1 MGGCY
6 SGFMANRASLP
17 TAVAFFVSFA
27 LVGCAG
33 LFGGSGGGAGST
45 GTTGTTGTSGTAG
58 SALVQVVLPTGM
70 APADAVAVTAGGSV
84 PVTGGEQS
92 LAVVGDTETLVTI
105 IEASSGRLI
114 SLGLVKSGGTGEVL
128 DSTDAA
134 LGLLHL
140 GLGLFEETG
149 SRRTELLDQVRGSA
163 AVATLAGV
171 IATEWQT
178 NRFAL
183 DQPSPGLKSALKT
196 ALSTIGNGVLR
207 SRTETKQIDLSQVHE
222 GRGRDVGLRAGIY
235 AAIGENVPTRLPLL
249 PTQHQINN
257 EATNGYKLLSNTT
270 TPSSLIT
277 VNFINGAYQVFDG
290 PRTVDFLGEDSS
302 TDFRLSEVV
311 YLEVPEGQDEESYRA
326 FSLSGSFSTQI
337 SEIDQGTL
345 YQVFQ
350 PTLDQ
355 ERARLRQM
363 ALMRIFGEM
372 VLDAAGVPEVKYT
385 RENLAAMIESLKLA
399 GGVISTGVEASTQP
413 GDALGILDDMLGAMA
428 ANDDITLRALQGVKL
443 IAGEAGPIYLTPESL
458 NAGRIRAIR
467 AVLALYNTVGISE
480 TLGDYSVKVTDLFRT
495 PPVTFNDVR
504 AFRADVD
511 FDPAVDTFIP
521 GEALVTFLRV
531 TGAQPGDQFV
541 YRYKVEA
548 GIGIT
553 LNSAN
558 STGTEIE
565 SNSDRLQIRTS
576 GSTSDE
582 VVIRGEALKRNEQN
596 QLVSVG
602 VAIGVYRQTGEIRFR
617 MLQTDGE
624 NGFKHLSFQDEILKE
639 STGRNRW
646 KGGRYRLATFR
657 NGLFWGST
665 NFTIP
670 EYVGRPFSRNLWIR
684 NYPAKQIKDNDGT
697 FGTAGVGIYDLG
709 DRFLILRAYADLPAG
724 TTPNY
729 GAILSSW
736 NDLITN
742 PGSLGP
748 HTAYLRRLGD

>member
-1 MGGCY
+1 
-6 SGFMANRASLP
+6 MANRASLS

-33 LFGGSGGGAGST
+33 LFGGSGGGGGST
-45 GTTGTTGTSGTAG
+45 GTTGTTGTSGAAG
-58 SALVQVVLPTGM
+58 SALVQVVLPNGM
-70 APADAVAVTAGGSV
+70 APAEALVVTAGGSV
-84 PVTGGEQS
+84 LVTGGEQS
-92 LAVVGDTETLVTI
+92 LAVVGNTETLVTI

-149 SRRTELLDQVRGSA
+149 SRRSELLDQVRGSA

-183 DQPSPGLKSALKT
+183 DQPSPGLRSALQT

-207 SRTETKQIDLSQVHE
+207 SRTETKQIDTHRVPE
-222 GRGRDVGLRAGIY
+222 GRGRDVGLQAGIY

-249 PTQHQINN
+249 PIQHQINN

-326 FSLSGSFSTQI
+326 FSLSGSFATQI

-355 ERARLRQM
+355 ERAKLRQM

-399 GGVISTGVEASTQP
+399 GG
-413 GDALGILDDMLGAMA
+413 
-428 ANDDITLRALQGVKL
+428 
-443 IAGEAGPIYLTPESL
+443 
-458 NAGRIRAIR
+458 
-467 AVLALYNTVGISE
+467 
-480 TLGDYSVKVTDLFRT
+480 
-495 PPVTFNDVR
+495 
-504 AFRADVD
+504 
-511 FDPAVDTFIP
+511 
-521 GEALVTFLRV
+521 
-531 TGAQPGDQFV
+531 
-541 YRYKVEA
+541 
-548 GIGIT
+548 
-553 LNSAN
+553 
-558 STGTEIE
+558 
-565 SNSDRLQIRTS
+565 
-576 GSTSDE
+576 
-582 VVIRGEALKRNEQN
+582 
-596 QLVSVG
+596 
-602 VAIGVYRQTGEIRFR
+602 
-617 MLQTDGE
+617 
-624 NGFKHLSFQDEILKE
+624 
-639 STGRNRW
+639 
-646 KGGRYRLATFR
+646 
-657 NGLFWGST
+657 
-665 NFTIP
+665 
-670 EYVGRPFSRNLWIR
+670 
-684 NYPAKQIKDNDGT
+684 
-697 FGTAGVGIYDLG
+697 
-709 DRFLILRAYADLPAG
+709 
-724 TTPNY
+724 
-729 GAILSSW
+729 
-736 NDLITN
+736 
-742 PGSLGP
+742 
-748 HTAYLRRLGD
+748 